1 MAMRADHCAHRRF
14 KDNDMTLDPRAAHS
28 AAQLDARCKVVL
40 PDQGECFGVS
50 VIASAIS

>member
-14 KDNDMTLDPRAAHS
+14 KDNDMTLDPRAARS

-40 PDQGECFGVS
+40 PIRASVSEVS